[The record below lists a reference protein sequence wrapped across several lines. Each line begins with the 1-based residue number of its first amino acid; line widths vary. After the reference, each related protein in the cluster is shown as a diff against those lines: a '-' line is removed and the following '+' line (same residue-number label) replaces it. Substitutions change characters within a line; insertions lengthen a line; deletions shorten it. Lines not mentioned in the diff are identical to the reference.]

1 MSKSTWLAHVSE
13 DGRQQT
19 VLEHLQ
25 GTARRSA
32 SHAGNF
38 GAGEQG
44 ELTGLT
50 HDLGKYTAAFQRR
63 LLDQGP
69 KVDHSTAGAFE
80 CMKRGQPFAAFAVA
94 GHHGGL
100 PDGGG
105 RGDGPGA
112 GTFWSRIN
120 RAMAGGL
127 EDYGAWQSELSLPDA
142 ARPEYA
148 VRDKLEGMF
157 FTRMLFSCLVD
168 ADYADTGQFMNG
180 SGRDAAGTDSI
191 DELWTRLQA
200 HIAGWFPPKGALN
213 ARRCAILETCIR
225 EGKRRA
231 PDLYT
236 LTVPT
241 GGGKTV
247 SSLAFGLVQA
257 KEWGLKRVVYVVPYT
272 SIIEQTAQTFREILG
287 DGNVLEHHSGISFDL
302 EADEDT
308 TPQTERFTRASETWD
323 VPVVV
328 TTAVQFFESL
338 FSNRPSQARKLHNLA
353 KSVLIFDEAQM
364 LPLPCLRPC
373 VWAITQ
379 LVRHYGACAVLCTAT
394 QPALD
399 PIVRSFAPELSQE
412 ELCPM
417 ADADW
422 EAFRRVTFRRAGR
435 LDRDALAAQLQAHGQ
450 VLCIVNTRKAA
461 REVFNRL
468 QGEGNFHLS
477 TLMYPAHRRAVLD
490 EVRRRLR
497 EGQTCRVVSTSLIEA
512 GVDVDFPALYRE
524 EAGLDSMLQAAGRCN
539 REGRR
544 APEESAVV
552 LFQGEGRPP
561 RLFETAIDAGRMVL
575 DRFADIASREA
586 VRSYFEILRD
596 LKGRDAQDIY
606 GILPLMESEFF
617 PFRTVAERFH
627 LIDSPTVTVYI
638 PEGKGAEL
646 VERLRGGEGGRN
658 LYRSLGQY
666 GVSVYESDL
675 RALDRAGAVRRL
687 EDGSYVLVELKDYSR
702 ATGLALDVSGG
713 EAQFI

>member
-1 MSKSTWLAHVSE
+1 
-13 DGRQQT
+13 
-19 VLEHLQ
+19 
-25 GTARRSA
+25 
-32 SHAGNF
+32 
-38 GAGEQG
+38 
-44 ELTGLT
+44 
-50 HDLGKYTAAFQRR
+50 
-63 LLDQGP
+63 
-69 KVDHSTAGAFE
+69 
-80 CMKRGQPFAAFAVA
+80 
-94 GHHGGL
+94 
-100 PDGGG
+100 
-105 RGDGPGA
+105 
-112 GTFWSRIN
+112 
-120 RAMAGGL
+120 
-127 EDYGAWQSELSLPDA
+127 
-142 ARPEYA
+142 
-148 VRDKLEGMF
+148 
-157 FTRMLFSCLVD
+157 
-168 ADYADTGQFMNG
+168 
-180 SGRDAAGTDSI
+180 
-191 DELWTRLQA
+191 
-200 HIAGWFPPKGALN
+200 
-213 ARRCAILETCIR
+213 
-225 EGKRRA
+225 
-231 PDLYT
+231 
-236 LTVPT
+236 
-241 GGGKTV
+241 
-247 SSLAFGLVQA
+247 
-257 KEWGLKRVVYVVPYT
+257 
-272 SIIEQTAQTFREILG
+272 
-287 DGNVLEHHSGISFDL
+287 
-302 EADEDT
+302 
-308 TPQTERFTRASETWD
+308 
-323 VPVVV
+323 
-328 TTAVQFFESL
+328 
-338 FSNRPSQARKLHNLA
+338 
-353 KSVLIFDEAQM
+353 M

-435 LDRDALAAQLQAHGQ
+435 LDRDALAAQLQAHEQ
-450 VLCIVNTRKAA
+450 VLCIVNTRKSA

-468 QGEGNFHLS
+468 EGEGNFHLS

-544 APEESAVV
+544 APEESVVV

-638 PEGKGAEL
+638 PEGEGVGL
-646 VERLRGGEGGRN
+646 VERLRGGEGLRHGENPSFCCWMDGRVYAVAELPQGASVTAYALEGDALRPLGRMELPGRRGLCHLAAVDGVLYGSCYESGHYFALDAELSRVLWEYLPGGTPRAHWAQEAGGLLYLADLGNDRVYGFAVVCELDGMLRFFREDGTCCAALPASGTPGPNAPGGACRMGDTLFVGNRGPNTVSAFRLTPSGATFAGEWPAGNWPRHLACLGEGLLLAACSRDDAVWSYRWDGRN
-658 LYRSLGQY
+658 LTRQ
-666 GVSVYESDL
+666 D
-675 RALDRAGAVRRL
+675 
-687 EDGSYVLVELKDYSR
+687 VLPLHQASCVLP
-702 ATGLALDVSGG
+702 LP
-713 EAQFI
+713 